1 MVEIRNIGDFDDPAL
16 VPFRTMRSQLDHLG
30 GGVFVAEGE
39 KIVRRL
45 LDSTLEVVS
54 ILVPSRWREVLE
66 PLLAGRSETIQLFV
80 GEKDVLMRLTG
91 FSMFQGILG
100 LAKVPPSVGLA
111 GLMKGERPPLLMALD
126 GLTNAENVGTLIRN
140 HVAFG
145 GQGIL
150 VGETSSHPYLRR
162 SVRSSMGAIFKVPYH
177 ESVDLASSL
186 RSLRGLG
193 VRCLGADTGTGA
205 KCIWRVDLRVPTCVV
220 FGAEGGGLRPGVREA
235 CDDLVEVPM
244 CAGVDSINVA
254 NAGAAIFAETLRQ
267 RQILIRT
274 SAG

>member
-16 VPFRTMRSQLDHLG
+16 VPFRTMRSQLDHLD

-54 ILVPSRWREVLE
+54 VLVPSRWREVLE
-66 PLLAGRSETIQLFV
+66 PLLVGRSETIQLFV

-91 FSMFQGILG
+91 FSMFQGVLG

-162 SVRSSMGAIFKVPYH
+162 SVRSSMGSIFKVPYH
-177 ESVDLASSL
+177 ESLDLASSL

-235 CDDLVEVPM
+235 CDDLVEIPM
-244 CAGVDSINVA
+244 CAEVDSINVA

-267 RQILIRT
+267 RQTRIRFP
-274 SAG
+274 AD